1 LDLRLHGKR
10 VLVTGASKGIGR
22 AVAEVLALEGCH
34 LNLVSR
40 TAGPLEDLAAALRAG
55 HQGADI
61 RALPADLSVPD
72 ERARIAELCANVDI
86 LVNNAGANPGGNLID
101 TPDGTWRA
109 GWELKVFGYI
119 DLTRSLYRSMKAAG
133 GGVIV
138 NVIGAAGERPRADYV
153 IGSTGNAALMA
164 FTRAVGGRSADD
176 GIRVVAV
183 NPALTATDRAET
195 MLRNWA
201 LQRWGDEAR
210 WRELEA
216 EMNLPFGR
224 MATAGEVAD
233 LVAFLASPRAGYISG
248 TVVTV
253 DGGGSNRND

>member
-1 LDLRLHGKR
+1 
-10 VLVTGASKGIGR
+10 
-22 AVAEVLALEGCH
+22 
-34 LNLVSR
+34 
-40 TAGPLEDLAAALRAG
+40 
-55 HQGADI
+55 
-61 RALPADLSVPD
+61 
-72 ERARIAELCANVDI
+72 
-86 LVNNAGANPGGNLID
+86 
-101 TPDGTWRA
+101 
-109 GWELKVFGYI
+109 VFGYI

-138 NVIGAAGERPRADYV
+138 NVIGTAGERPRADYV

-195 MLRNWA
+195 MLRSWA
-201 LQRWGDEAR
+201 LQRWGNEAR

-233 LVAFLASPRAGYISG
+233 VVAFLASPRAGYISG